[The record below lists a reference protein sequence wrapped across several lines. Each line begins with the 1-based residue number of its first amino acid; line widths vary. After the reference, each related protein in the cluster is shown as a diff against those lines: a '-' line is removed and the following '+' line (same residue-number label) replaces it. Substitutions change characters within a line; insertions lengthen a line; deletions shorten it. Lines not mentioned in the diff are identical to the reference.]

1 MKRYYK
7 IKKEHELFNGVIG
20 KDIRLRLSQRIKI
33 LFSKGIQVSFIGK
46 GGVTS
51 EIDDIKEEN
60 RKLKIA
66 LNNVIKECCI
76 NVSGSDSCNSLEEL
90 YKSFENKVWK
100 DID

>member
-46 GGVTS
+46 GG
-51 EIDDIKEEN
+51 
-60 RKLKIA
+60 
-66 LNNVIKECCI
+66 
-76 NVSGSDSCNSLEEL
+76 
-90 YKSFENKVWK
+90 
-100 DID
+100 